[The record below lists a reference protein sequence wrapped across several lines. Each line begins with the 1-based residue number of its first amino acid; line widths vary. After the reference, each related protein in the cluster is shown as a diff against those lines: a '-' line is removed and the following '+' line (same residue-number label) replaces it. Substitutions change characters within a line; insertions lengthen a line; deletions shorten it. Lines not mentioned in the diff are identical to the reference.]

1 MQYNTNV
8 KYATLCGRRPYTSTI
23 MLAFYRH
30 MCDRVLI
37 AWRGVRYGVL
47 LNNNNLP
54 IGFNL
59 CEDANPARISFER
72 ACYANLITY

>member
-47 LNNNNLP
+47 LNIIIYQSGSISVRMRILP
-54 IGFNL
+54 ESRLSEPVMQI
-59 CEDANPARISFER
+59 
-72 ACYANLITY
+72 